1 MKDPD
6 PSFQPVHGQI
16 ETLEPGIRRIVAPNP
31 SPMTFR
37 GTNTFVLGEKELA
50 VVDPGPISDPHL
62 DAILQT
68 ISNATPLKY
77 ILVTHAHLDHS
88 PLAARLS
95 EMTGAPIVAFGDA
108 QAGRSDIMQELA
120 QSQQIGGGE
129 GVDVSF
135 KPDVIVDHDT
145 TLDLDGAKIDILHT
159 PGHFGNHISI
169 GFNRALL
176 SGDLVM
182 GWATTLISPP
192 DGDLTD
198 FRNSCNMLLA
208 RDWNSFHPSHGAPLT
223 APNDRLEEL
232 LAHRNMRENQI
243 LDRLQGAP
251 QTAKSIAAAI
261 YTETPAALLP
271 AAERNVMAHLI
282 DLTRRKV
289 IEHEGNLHV
298 ASGFKAI

>member
-6 PSFQPVHGQI
+6 PSFQPIHGHI
-16 ETLEPGIRRIVAPNP
+16 ETLEPGLRRIVAPNP

-50 VVDPGPISDPHL
+50 VVDPGPISEPHL
-62 DAILQT
+62 DAIMQAVGT
-68 ISNATPLKY
+68 GEALKY

-95 EMTGAPIVAFGDA
+95 DMTGAPVVAFGDA
-108 QAGRSDIMQELA
+108 HAGRSDIMQELA
-120 QSQQIGGGE
+120 ATQQISGGE
-129 GVDVSF
+129 GVDANF
-135 KPDVIVDHDT
+135 APDVTVDHDT
-145 TLDLDGAKIDILHT
+145 TLELDGAEIDILHT

-169 GFNRALL
+169 GFNKALL

-198 FRNSCNMLLA
+198 FRNSCRMLLE
-208 RDWNSFHPSHGAPLT
+208 RDWDSFHPSHGAHLT
-223 APNDRLEEL
+223 SPNDRLEEL
-232 LAHRNMRENQI
+232 LSHRDMRERQI
-243 LDRLQGAP
+243 LDRLHSGP
-251 QTAKSIAAAI
+251 NTAKSITHDI
-261 YTETPAALLP
+261 YTDTPAALLP

-289 IEHEGNLHV
+289 IDHGGNLHV
-298 ASGFKAI
+298 SSLFKAI